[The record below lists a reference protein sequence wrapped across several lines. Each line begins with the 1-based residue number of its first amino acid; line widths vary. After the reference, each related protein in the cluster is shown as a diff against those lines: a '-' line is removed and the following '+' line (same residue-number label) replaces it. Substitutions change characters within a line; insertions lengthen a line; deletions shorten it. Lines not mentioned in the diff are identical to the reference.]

1 MIWLGGN
8 HMITLKQIEALHWIA
23 ELGSFERAAAQLNTT
38 QSTVSKR
45 IQQLEAAM
53 GKPLFDRSQRG
64 AQLTEW
70 SEQILVVGREML
82 ALQHRMLELKN
93 GGPIP
98 ARRLRLGVTELSAL
112 TWLPRLVTTLRQ
124 TYAAVTIEPEVD
136 LSRNL
141 HERLSEGSLDLI
153 VIPEGL
159 SDPDIASVR
168 LTEVANAWMARPGLV
183 TLSGSLSMHDLANYP
198 VLTEGRRSGSGL
210 FFEKWLKSEG
220 MMLQRTLYTDS
231 LVALVGLTVAG
242 LGISYLPRQCFE
254 PLVTEGKLTIIQT
267 TPALPPVP
275 YAAMYRSDRPS
286 AFVSAVAMLALE
298 VCDFSRQL
306 QG

>member
-1 MIWLGGN
+1 
-8 HMITLKQIEALHWIA
+8 MITLKQIEALHWIA

-70 SEQILVVGREML
+70 SEQIHVVGREML

-112 TWLPRLVTTLRQ
+112 TWLPRLVTALRQ

-242 LGISYLPRQCFE
+242 LGIS
-254 PLVTEGKLTIIQT
+254 
-267 TPALPPVP
+267 
-275 YAAMYRSDRPS
+275 
-286 AFVSAVAMLALE
+286 
-298 VCDFSRQL
+298 
-306 QG
+306 

>member
-1 MIWLGGN
+1 
-8 HMITLKQIEALHWIA
+8 MITLKQIEALHWIA

-112 TWLPRLVTTLRQ
+112 TWLPRLVTALR
-124 TYAAVTIEPEVD
+124 
-136 LSRNL
+136 
-141 HERLSEGSLDLI
+141 
-153 VIPEGL
+153 
-159 SDPDIASVR
+159 
-168 LTEVANAWMARPGLV
+168 
-183 TLSGSLSMHDLANYP
+183 
-198 VLTEGRRSGSGL
+198 
-210 FFEKWLKSEG
+210 
-220 MMLQRTLYTDS
+220 
-231 LVALVGLTVAG
+231 
-242 LGISYLPRQCFE
+242 
-254 PLVTEGKLTIIQT
+254 T
-267 TPALPPVP
+267 T
-275 YAAMYRSDRPS
+275 
-286 AFVSAVAMLALE
+286 
-298 VCDFSRQL
+298 
-306 QG
+306 